1 VVSKTHFFF
10 TVQEMVLD
18 VDTVLS
24 IVKIAKR
31 VGSGTVRDAI
41 KAIFLFVGVVGI
53 VLAISDSELEEEE
66 LLKL

>member
-1 VVSKTHFFF
+1 MVSKTHFFF

-53 VLAISDSELEEEE
+53 VLAISDSESE
-66 LLKL
+66 

>member
-1 VVSKTHFFF
+1 
-10 TVQEMVLD
+10 MVLD

-24 IVKIAKR
+24 IVKIEKR

-53 VLAISDSELEEEE
+53 VLAISDSESEEEE
-66 LLKL
+66 ILKLK